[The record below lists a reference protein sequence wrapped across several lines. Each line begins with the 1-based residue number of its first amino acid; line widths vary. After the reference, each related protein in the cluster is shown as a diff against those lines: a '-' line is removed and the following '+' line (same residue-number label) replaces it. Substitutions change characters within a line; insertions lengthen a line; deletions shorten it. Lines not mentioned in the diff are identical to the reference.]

1 MRNGSEKRSMISIPD
16 VRGADVV
23 FDLDGTLLH
32 GDLGETVFYN
42 LLLHDKELGDPRSD
56 PVRQSDPQIMLNC
69 RGRTA
74 QILALYQA
82 LHQRGREARAY
93 KLTARII
100 GRYSVKHVRKMA
112 KRILELDVDPVD
124 RKCRIELPN
133 NDKIEYVLHY
143 GARIRNRMMELV
155 RHLHSEGARIWI
167 VSASPQAVVEGCGD
181 LLGIPNRNVL
191 AATVTRSDYKIVRFP
206 WARDKAEVLRE
217 AGVTHPRIAF
227 GNGLEDLELLQAAE
241 YAVVMADGNP
251 TLLDEAIRRQWDIFR
266 PLTKFVF
273 RD

>member
-1 MRNGSEKRSMISIPD
+1 MISIPD

-143 GARIRNRMMELV
+143 GARIRRRMMELFFQRDV
-155 RHLHSEGARIWI
+155 GFLQRSFFGMTSMNTRI
-167 VSASPQAVVEGCGD
+167 P
-181 LLGIPNRNVL
+181 
-191 AATVTRSDYKIVRFP
+191 T
-206 WARDKAEVLRE
+206 
-217 AGVTHPRIAF
+217 
-227 GNGLEDLELLQAAE
+227 GL
-241 YAVVMADGNP
+241 P
-251 TLLDEAIRRQWDIFR
+251 IFSQSNKS
-266 PLTKFVF
+266 L
-273 RD
+273 